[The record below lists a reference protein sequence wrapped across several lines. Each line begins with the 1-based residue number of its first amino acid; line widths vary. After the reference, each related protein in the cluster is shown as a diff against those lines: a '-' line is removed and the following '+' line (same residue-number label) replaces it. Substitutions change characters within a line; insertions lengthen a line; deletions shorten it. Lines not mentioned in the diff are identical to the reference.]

1 MTQSAGGQASPSPD
15 RQGWRASCAG
25 RRSCGP
31 GWERVSAVEVHPCM
45 RSQSHLGARGD
56 SFSSFSSCASLPWAS
71 HEPPTWDQRA
81 GLFLL
86 PFLRGSGQASWGVTW
101 EDGKR

>member
-15 RQGWRASCAG
+15 RQGWRASSAG

-56 SFSSFSSCASLPWAS
+56 SFSSWSHKGPVLPSLGPLTSPQPGTRGQDSSCCLFSGAQDRLP
-71 HEPPTWDQRA
+71 
-81 GLFLL
+81 
-86 PFLRGSGQASWGVTW
+86 GV
-101 EDGKR
+101 